1 MYASSILE
9 EFTNRAAYHHIKF
22 LSSVTFPLEESAK
35 TREEYLSQIR
45 NAIRKT
51 KKSGARIILLVCF
64 DEEATDYFNLAIE
77 EDFMGAPF
85 TYLVPDAISPI
96 TISIRLEDQPEKY
109 QHFQENIQGL
119 LKLAPQGVQPSP
131 VADEWL
137 EAWLNADPEVY
148 YGGGDPRYPLVN
160 IFALFRDAAYCL
172 GWAIDRM
179 VRRGEDPSDGPA
191 LLKSIQEETDFWG
204 LTGRVTLN
212 QKGDRVAIYDIMN
225 TQDDSFDLVVIGKAD
240 DNGIVVMEEAV
251 FSDGTTNVP
260 DAAERVFVDWGDVEA
275 IVMLSLF
282 SIGIVVALVCLVVMM
297 SHRGTPIMRYSS
309 PRFVCGIVIG
319 VLFGFMNV
327 FVWTGTLSS
336 SKCLARPWLLMLNF
350 VLIFGCLYA
359 KAFRFLWVMKQ
370 RKKLQFRPIPDLHLF
385 GCVFCYLLLFSIPCI
400 VWTAAYP
407 LDVVRSD
414 NNPDNDKVNIIC
426 DGENSGA
433 FLGVLL
439 ALGGVSLLVGVIVAF
454 LNRNYHDFFSEATY
468 IGYTLFTVCVTCCV
482 VLPMLFILDDTPE
495 AFYIVLML
503 GVFLSNAA
511 VLVFLFFPKIY
522 VIFMPGQNVVP
533 IDESGAL
540 KTKRDGPRNL
550 SNVNTSQVKV

>member
-1 MYASSILE
+1 MATVSATDAYGSSIIA
-9 EFTNRAAYHHIKF
+9 EFRKQAVKYSISF
-22 LSSVTFPLEESAK
+22 LSSSTFPPE
-35 TREEYLSQIR
+35 R
-45 NAIRKT
+45 NANSEEDYLMQVRSAVRKT
-51 KKSGARIILLVCF
+51 KQSGARIILLSCF
-64 DEEATDYFNLAIE
+64 SNEAADFISMAIQE
-77 EDFMGAPF
+77 GIFGPPY
-85 TYLVPDAISPI
+85 TYLIADAITTEEI
-96 TISIRLEDQPEKY
+96 ARELEDDDDTLQ
-109 QHFQENIQGL
+109 QFNDNIRGMIGLKTQGI
-119 LKLAPQGVQPSP
+119 QDSP
-131 VADEWL
+131 FADEWRD
-137 EAWLNADPEVY
+137 AWINADTNLP
-148 YGGGDPRYPLVN
+148 GGGDERVAEVTAY
-160 IFALFRDAAYCL
+160 ALQRDALYIM

-191 LLKSIQEETDFWG
+191 LLKSIQQETDFMG
-204 LTGRVTLN
+204 LTGRVELKPN
-212 QKGDRVAIYDIMN
+212 GDRYATYEIVN
-225 TQDDSFDLVVIGKAD
+225 TQDEDSYRMRKIGNAD
-240 DNGIVVMEEAV
+240 ALGLDFNREAV

-260 DAAERVFVDWGDVEA
+260 DAAERVFVDWGDIEA

-327 FVWTGTLSS
+327 FVWTGAPSS

-359 KAFRFLWVMKQ
+359 KAFRFLFVMKQ

-407 LDVVRSD
+407 LDVVRKD
-414 NNPDNDKVNIIC
+414 NNPDNDKVNIVC

-439 ALGGVSLLVGVIVAF
+439 ALGGVSLVVGVIVAF
-454 LNRNYHDFFSEATY
+454 LNRGYHDFFSESTY

-482 VLPMLFILDDTPE
+482 VLPMLFILDDTPD

-522 VIFMPGQNVVP
+522 VIFIPGKNVLPVS
-533 IDESGAL
+533 ESGAL
-540 KTKRDGPRNL
+540 KTKK
-550 SNVNTSQVKV
+550 NTPSS